1 MITSIKNDMT
11 LNNNTKI
18 RFVKIRFGPSRSIKH
33 NEGVKLL
40 KLKLNMTKLKRNYEG
55 KYENVVCR

>member
-18 RFVKIRFGPSRSIKH
+18 RFVKIRFGPNRSIKY

-40 KLKLNMTKLKRNYEG
+40 KLKYQFEF
-55 KYENVVCR
+55 Y

>member
-18 RFVKIRFGPSRSIKH
+18 RFVNIRFGPNRSIKY

-40 KLKLNMTKLKRNYEG
+40 KLKSNMTKLKRNYEE
-55 KYENVVCR
+55 KHESFVSR